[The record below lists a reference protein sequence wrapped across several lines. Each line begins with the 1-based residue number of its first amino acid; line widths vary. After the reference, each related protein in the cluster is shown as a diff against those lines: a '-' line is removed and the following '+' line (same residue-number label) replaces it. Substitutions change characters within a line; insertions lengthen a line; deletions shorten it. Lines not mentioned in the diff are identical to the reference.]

1 LGESINKYKIDNIK
15 LSLELNSLEQQIEE
29 FRKNA
34 QNPQK
39 VQSENLRL
47 RQEIAEMEK
56 MLAGIR
62 SSNIQLESQS
72 TLTRE
77 TQNVQVYSNQEI
89 GVLEKQVQDMEKKN
103 S

>member
-1 LGESINKYKIDNIK
+1 
-15 LSLELNSLEQQIEE
+15 
-29 FRKNA
+29 
-34 QNPQK
+34 
-39 VQSENLRL
+39 
-47 RQEIAEMEK
+47 MEK

>member
-1 LGESINKYKIDNIK
+1 MRSNISESQKNQFTVLGESINKYKIDNIK

-56 MLAGIR
+56 MMAGIR
-62 SSNIQLESQS
+62 SSNIQLES
-72 TLTRE
+72 
-77 TQNVQVYSNQEI
+77 
-89 GVLEKQVQDMEKKN
+89 
-103 S
+103 